1 VPGVGC
7 ALVQLLRAFSFKLG
21 VDKPHNRSY
30 NVYTNLEKGQTMKN
44 LQDYIDNRN
53 SWNSFFPNSTT
64 ITFPLSQKNVDDLAG
79 SLDSDL
85 SPENLHCDGEIS
97 QAEAQR
103 KYNYYG
109 RVIKD
114 LENYCLKNWLNTPTV
129 YEY

>member
-1 VPGVGC
+1 
-7 ALVQLLRAFSFKLG
+7 
-21 VDKPHNRSY
+21 
-30 NVYTNLEKGQTMKN
+30 MKN

-109 RVIKD
+109 KVIKE
-114 LENYCLKNWLNTPTV
+114 LEDYCLYNVLGMPV
-129 YEY
+129 VEEYY